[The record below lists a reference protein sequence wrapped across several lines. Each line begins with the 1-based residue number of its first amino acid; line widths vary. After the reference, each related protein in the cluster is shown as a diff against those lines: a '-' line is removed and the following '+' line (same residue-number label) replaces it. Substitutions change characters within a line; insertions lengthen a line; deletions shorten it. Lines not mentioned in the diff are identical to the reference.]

1 MLRFDVDRIH
11 LTDRM
16 DLEITIDDRFGE
28 AWDKL
33 KTLVVNTSS
42 VAIEI
47 DQRMIVVKA
56 LREVKLDLLGEYVC
70 LHLVHIEHVH
80 L

>member
-1 MLRFDVDRIH
+1 MLRFDFVRIH

-33 KTLVVNTSS
+33 KTLVVNTS

-56 LREVKLDLLGEYVC
+56 LREVKLDLLGEYAC